1 MVTTQESAQAIQA
14 FLAFPLLLMGISH
27 IVQPK
32 MWIDF
37 FGYLHSLGYNGVLLR
52 TFALEL
58 VPAIAIITF
67 HMVWSGPEVV
77 VTIYGILLALK
88 ISLSLLFPSVGLRS
102 LAMADRNKHINFVLA
117 GALLIALSMICF
129 WCALR

>member
-1 MVTTQESAQAIQA
+1 
-14 FLAFPLLLMGISH
+14 
-27 IVQPK
+27 
-32 MWIDF
+32 
-37 FGYLHSLGYNGVLLR
+37 YNGVLLR

>member
-1 MVTTQESAQAIQA
+1 
-14 FLAFPLLLMGISH
+14 MGISH

-67 HMVWSGPEVV
+67 QMVWSGPEVV

-88 ISLSLLFPSVGLRS
+88 ISLSLLVPSVGLRS
-102 LAMADRNKHINFVLA
+102 LA
-117 GALLIALSMICF
+117 
-129 WCALR
+129 